1 MADRRGRTQ
10 NRPVRLIREDAIV
23 VESGDLA
30 IWEKMT
36 ERVVPVGDT
45 ASERVSSEM
54 HHDLGA
60 ATSADTV
67 KETDYYSLDDIQM
80 QDLQKNNTSP
90 RTGPCVNDAEA
101 NMPNGRFEPR
111 IDSNGDA
118 VEAPSLAAAVTDADL
133 GSRKVS
139 DSS

>member
-36 ERVVPVGDT
+36 ERVAPVD
-45 ASERVSSEM
+45 
-54 HHDLGA
+54 HDLCA
-60 ATSADTV
+60 ATSADTA
-67 KETDYYSLDDIQM
+67 KGTDYYSLDDIQM
-80 QDLQKNNTSP
+80 QALQKNNTSP
-90 RTGPCVNDAEA
+90 RTGPCVNDAEN
-101 NMPNGRFEPR
+101 NMPNGRFEPQ
-111 IDSNGDA
+111 IGSNGDA
-118 VEAPSLAAAVTDADL
+118 VEAPSLAATVTDEDL

-139 DSS
+139 DSF